1 MEIGTILIAI
11 NQCFMDDD
19 INHPTL
25 TIGKEYEVIDARL
38 NTFFIIDDEG
48 DKHEFDDECLS
59 DYFIVKE
66 DDYSSIIDKMKK
78 DIWQRI
84 LLLPGEK
91 TSQVVEMQERT
102 IYDNGDNFSLYI
114 KNNELYNILDLNQNQ
129 HDPIHYTSLCI
140 EDLIYLLEQW
150 Q

>member
-11 NQCFMDDD
+11 NQCFM
-19 INHPTL
+19 
-25 TIGKEYEVIDARL
+25 IGKEYQVIDSKSSYII
-38 NTFFIIDDEG
+38 IIDDEG
-48 DKHEFDDECLS
+48 DKHQFDDESLS

-78 DIWQRI
+78 DIWKRI

-91 TSQVVEMQERT
+91 TCQVVEMQERT
-102 IYDNGDNFSLYI
+102 INDYGDNYEFCI
-114 KNNELYNILDLNQNQ
+114 KDGELWDDIYKSSV
-129 HDPIHYTSLCI
+129 HYTSLCI

>member
-1 MEIGTILIAI
+1 MEIGTVLIAI

-25 TIGKEYEVIDARL
+25 TISKEYEVIDVKL
-38 NTFFIIDDEG
+38 HTFFIVDDEG
-48 DKHEFDDECLS
+48 DKHEFDNECLS

-66 DDYSSIIDKMKK
+66 DDYSYIIDKMKK
-78 DIWQRI
+78 DVWKRI

-102 IYDNGDNFSLYI
+102 VNDYGDNYEFYI
-114 KNNELYNILDLNQNQ
+114 KDGELWDNIYTSSIN
-129 HDPIHYTSLCI
+129 YTSLCI

-150 Q
+150 G